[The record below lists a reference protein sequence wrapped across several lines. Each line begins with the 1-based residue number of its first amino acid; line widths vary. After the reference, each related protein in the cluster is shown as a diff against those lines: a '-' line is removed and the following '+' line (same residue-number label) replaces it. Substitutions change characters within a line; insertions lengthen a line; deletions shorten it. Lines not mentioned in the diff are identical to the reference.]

1 MSEGPL
7 EGVRIADFTW
17 AWAGAHAIGLLA
29 MMGAEAIKIE
39 SRKRLDHARVTS
51 ITTGEK
57 FTEPDKSW
65 VFNNINLNKL
75 SVTLNLTQP
84 KAVELAKRIVEVS
97 DVVAQNMRPGVMDR
111 LGLGYEALREI
122 KPDIIYLSSSAEGA
136 TGPHGSYTGYA
147 SNFAAIGG
155 LSCITGYPDGLPGDF
170 RGEIDIISA
179 TTSTFA
185 ILAALNHRQRTG
197 QGQHIDFSSSESVS
211 VLMGDVLMDYT
222 MNNRAEHRQ
231 GNRDS
236 FMAPHNCYRCKG
248 EDKWISIA
256 IANDREWQAFC
267 EAMGNPDW
275 AKDRRFSGGLSRH
288 QHQAE
293 LDGLIETW
301 TINHTHREAME
312 ILQKAGVAAVPSFTS
327 ADLIPDPHLR
337 ERGFWLDVEHPV
349 IGNTVVSAP
358 PWKLSE
364 TPIEV
369 RRHAPLIG
377 EHNHYVFGELLG
389 LSSAQIARLE
399 EESVI
404 Y

>member
-1 MSEGPL
+1 
-7 EGVRIADFTW
+7 
-17 AWAGAHAIGLLA
+17 

-39 SRKRLDHARVTS
+39 SRKRLDHARVTA

-57 FTEPDKSW
+57 FAEPDKSW

-75 SVTLNLTQP
+75 GVTLNLSQP
-84 KAVELAKRIVEVS
+84 KAVELAKRIIEVS

-122 KPDIIYLSSSAEGA
+122 KPSIIYLSSSAEGA
-136 TGPHGSYTGYA
+136 TGPQRSYTGYA

-155 LSCITGYPDGLPGDF
+155 LSGITGYPDGWPGDF

-179 TTSTFA
+179 TTSCFA

-197 QGQHIDFSSSESVS
+197 QGQHIDLSSSEAVS
-211 VLMGDVLMDYT
+211 VLIGDVLLDYT
-222 MNNRAEHRQ
+222 MNNRVQHRQ

-236 FMAPHNCYRCKG
+236 FMAPHNCYRCQG

-256 IANDREWQAFC
+256 IANDQEWQALC
-267 EAMGNPDW
+267 DAMGNPDW
-275 AKDRRFSGGLSRH
+275 AKDRRFSGGLGRH

-293 LDGLIETW
+293 LDELIETW
-301 TINHTHREAME
+301 TMNHTHREAME
-312 ILQKAGVAAVPSFTS
+312 ILQKAGVAGVPSFSS
-327 ADLIPDPHLR
+327 ADLINDPHLR

-349 IGNTVVSAP
+349 IGNTTVSAP
-358 PWKLSE
+358 PWRLSE

-369 RRHAPLIG
+369 RRRAPLIG

-389 LSSAQIARLE
+389 LSSVEIARLE
-399 EESVI
+399 EENVI

>member
-1 MSEGPL
+1 MNEGPL
-7 EGVRIADFTW
+7 QGVRIADFTW
-17 AWAGAHAIGLLA
+17 AWAGAHAIALLA
-29 MMGAEAIKIE
+29 VMGAEAIKIE
-39 SRKRLDHARVTS
+39 SRQRLDHARVTS
-51 ITTGEK
+51 ITTGQR
-57 FTEPDKSW
+57 FAEPDRSW

-136 TGPHGSYTGYA
+136 TGPQRSYTGYA

-155 LSCITGYPDGLPGDF
+155 LSYITGYPDGWPADF
-170 RGEIDIISA
+170 RGEIDIMSA

-197 QGQHIDFSSSESVS
+197 QGQHIDLSSSESIS
-211 VLMGDVLMDYT
+211 VLIGDVLLDYT
-222 MNNRAEHRQ
+222 MNNRIQHRQ

-236 FMAPHNCYRCKG
+236 FMAPHNCYRCQG

-256 IANDREWQAFC
+256 IADDQEWQAFC

-293 LDGLIETW
+293 LDELIETW